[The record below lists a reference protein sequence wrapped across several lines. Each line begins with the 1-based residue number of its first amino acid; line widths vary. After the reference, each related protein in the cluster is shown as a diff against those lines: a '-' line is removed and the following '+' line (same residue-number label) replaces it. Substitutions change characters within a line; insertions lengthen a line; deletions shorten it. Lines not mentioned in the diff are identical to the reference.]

1 MLPFLVRRLVYAVFV
16 VFGVTTAVFVLLR
29 LLPADPVYVLAGP
42 TATAEEVDAL
52 RHALGFDQPIYVQY
66 AIFLRQMAAGDFGR
80 SAYQNNVPALS
91 IVLERMPAT
100 LELLIPS
107 LVLAVLAAFSLGTV
121 AAMRPGTWLDD
132 LLSAAA
138 LAGQS
143 APSFWIGPM
152 LIIVFARDLGWLP
165 TSGRGGLAEMVMP
178 VVTLALPLFAVSMRL
193 VRSGLLETLNR
204 DYVRTARAKGF
215 AETVVLRRH
224 VFRNM
229 LIPVITFI
237 GLQLGHLLSGSVIV
251 ETVFGWPGVGRLLVD
266 SITNRDYAVVQASVI
281 VFAGLFIFVNL
292 AVDVLYGVIDP
303 RVGYS

>member
-1 MLPFLVRRLVYAVFV
+1 
-16 VFGVTTAVFVLLR
+16 
-29 LLPADPVYVLAGP
+29 
-42 TATAEEVDAL
+42 
-52 RHALGFDQPIYVQY
+52 
-66 AIFLRQMAAGDFGR
+66 
-80 SAYQNNVPALS
+80 
-91 IVLERMPAT
+91 
-100 LELLIPS
+100 
-107 LVLAVLAAFSLGTV
+107 
-121 AAMRPGTWLDD
+121 
-132 LLSAAA
+132 
-138 LAGQS
+138 
-143 APSFWIGPM
+143 
-152 LIIVFARDLGWLP
+152 
-165 TSGRGGLAEMVMP
+165 MVMP
-178 VVTLALPLFAVSMRL
+178 VITLALPLFAVSMRL
-193 VRSGLLETLNR
+193 VRSGLLETVNR

-251 ETVFGWPGVGRLLVD
+251 ETVFAWPGVGRLLVD